1 MLFSPIARFEYGEY
15 ACRPMRKPV
24 APMADLET
32 RIMNR
37 LQLQRQGQ
45 TIEELQKYLD
55 EPQGRI
61 LAVLVPLKAEAFVA
75 TPKSGVWTIVR
86 EACSVPPRSLQC

>member
-1 MLFSPIARFEYGEY
+1 MLFSPIARFQYGEY
-15 ACRPMRKPV
+15 ACRAMRKPV

-61 LAVLVPLKAEAFVA
+61 LSVLGPLKAEGFVA
-75 TPKSGVWTIVR
+75 TSKSGVWTMVR
-86 EACSVPPRSLQC
+86 ET

>member
-1 MLFSPIARFEYGEY
+1 M
-15 ACRPMRKPV
+15 KPV
-24 APMADLET
+24 APMADVET

-61 LAVLVPLKAEAFVA
+61 LSVLVPA
-75 TPKSGVWTIVR
+75 
-86 EACSVPPRSLQC
+86 

>member
-1 MLFSPIARFEYGEY
+1 M
-15 ACRPMRKPV
+15 
-24 APMADLET
+24 
-32 RIMNR
+32 
-37 LQLQRQGQ
+37 GQ

-61 LAVLVPLKAEAFVA
+61 LTVLVPLKAEAFVA
-75 TPKSGVWTIVR
+75 TSKSGVWTIVR

>member
-1 MLFSPIARFEYGEY
+1 
-15 ACRPMRKPV
+15 MRKPV

-61 LAVLVPLKAEAFVA
+61 FPGDLLGPTLLRERTCDGVAWLLARRV
-75 TPKSGVWTIVR
+75 
-86 EACSVPPRSLQC
+86 